1 MRALLGSLVIQKI
14 TVLFLYEPL
23 YPRWPTH
30 QHAEG
35 YGMPRSIILV
45 SIVADEVASGKTK
58 LRSSNFCFPQDQHH
72 RRKPGHQEKL
82 AFQISCRVQ
91 RWTSKNEDDPN
102 HLGLIANFS

>member
-14 TVLFLYEPL
+14 TVQFLYEPL

-58 LRSSNFCFPQDQHH
+58 LISSNFCFPLDQHH
-72 RRKPGHQEKL
+72 RRKTRSPRID
-82 AFQISCRVQ
+82 FQISCRVQ